1 MNVVPAVPHVIRDPA
16 AMAVP
21 RGTTDAAWVE
31 VQDPNPT
38 IVDVVN
44 GGGTG
49 IPRVISLAAR
59 GLSVDGTAKRV
70 RDDSIGPVPVH
81 PGMAHLVLAHR
92 ELAHRELVPP
102 AAAHLALNHRVPR
115 CVPDHLAQ
123 ELLGRD
129 RAQSGVQ
136 ARAQAFAVEG
146 VIHARKAGRARCRTA
161 DRCLGR
167 ASSVSSSRKP
177 LQRHHHPTI

>member
-1 MNVVPAVPHVIRDPA
+1 MIRDPA
-16 AMAVP
+16 AMGVP

-59 GLSVDGTAKRV
+59 GLSVDGTAKRA
-70 RDDSIGPVPVH
+70 RGDSIGPDPVH
-81 PGMAHLVLAHR
+81 PGMAHHELAHR

-115 CVPDHLAQ
+115 CVPNHLAQ

-136 ARAQAFAVEG
+136 AHVQVFAVEG
-146 VIHARKAGRARCRTA
+146 VIHARKGGRARFRTA
-161 DRCLGR
+161 NRCLGR
-167 ASSVSSSRKP
+167 VSSVSSSRKH